1 MTSPVSDDAS
11 AIIDAAL
18 ERHECVL
25 ERGGERRVLLLD
37 GSSVITEG
45 DGAQRDRHLDG
56 GTAREAFRR
65 AILDALAEGF
75 TAAPRDPPKRT
86 TFVQPQRAP
95 EVIAPVSPVAPR
107 GARRRDWLV
116 EPPNLRVTIDPF
128 DGADWEPLFDE
139 RPDGVTFIDIEGE
152 HSDDALEL
160 VLHRG
165 LPTWTKGLGLLSFDV
180 VEDYC
185 AARLDPSA
193 VWPLL
198 TALETLELRAG
209 ASITL
214 PPAPLPALRHLGL
227 FTSEATHALVQSL
240 ATSTWAQLTS
250 LELFLDSGTPLDGR
264 TVVAQLTAER
274 FPALRHLALRG
285 VEQSAACVELLEA
298 RGLTSLTLTHG
309 DVDGGFGRSPFA
321 EPHGIEVLSENRF
334 FPLRSSRFRMQ

>member
-1 MTSPVSDDAS
+1 VSDDTS

-25 ERGGERRVLLLD
+25 ERGGQRRVLLLD
-37 GSSVITEG
+37 GSTVITEG
-45 DGAQRDRHLDG
+45 DGARRDRHLDS

-65 AILDALAEGF
+65 AILDAVAEGF

-86 TFVQPQRAP
+86 TFVEPLSA
-95 EVIAPVSPVAPR
+95 ADSR
-107 GARRRDWLV
+107 GASRHDWLV

-152 HSDDALEL
+152 RPDDALEL
-160 VLHRG
+160 VLSRG
-165 LPTWTKGLGLLSFDV
+165 LPTWTKGLGLLSFDL

-227 FTSEATHALVQSL
+227 FTSEATLALVDSL
-240 ATSTWAQLTS
+240 ASSTWPQLTS
-250 LELFLDSGTPLDGR
+250 LELFLDSSMPLDGR
-264 TVVAQLTAER
+264 TVVALLTAAR

-285 VEQSAACVELLEA
+285 VEQSAACLELLEA
-298 RGLTSLTLTHG
+298 RGLISLTLTHG
-309 DVDGGFGRSPFA
+309 DAAVGFGRSPFA
-321 EPHGIEVLSENRF
+321 EPHGLEVLSESRF
-334 FPLRSSRFRMQ
+334 FPLRSARFRMQ